1 MLSDKYSLVKLSLVF
16 MCLAVFL
23 STGVMSKSVAVND
36 DDLNNSN
43 ANVDGS
49 VSSSNV
55 MDADGGLDEVAA
67 RLARIRLYRS
77 LIRNEE
83 AALSQMISTDEDEDD
98 LNRRKKSNNSNMKNY
113 LKRGMKTMA
122 LGFGK

>member
-1 MLSDKYSLVKLSLVF
+1 

-23 STGVMSKSVAVND
+23 STGVMSKSVGVND
-36 DDLNNSN
+36 DDLNNNSN
-43 ANVDGS
+43 AGNVD
-49 VSSSNV
+49 VNSNAA